1 MDKLYN
7 KSIKEEYIRERIKE
21 VTYNEFFLKGRFM
34 QSAPFE
40 EKLGKDLC
48 NFNYYDIIDMYKL
61 LNAKSLKV
69 INVTNS
75 IYSMYTAWCIA
86 NGMVDDGQNHFKEL
100 STNDYKL
107 CLSEARRKQSRISRD
122 ELMQLVKEL
131 PNAKDRYI
139 ILGLFEIGK
148 TNDFEVLKKAKFSD
162 LDESN
167 NTLQFNGRKIHISDD
182 LLKIIL
188 DCKEETYY
196 IALRGDGINTPLK
209 DTGRIF
215 KDHMNTKDEVS
226 DYQLGRRV
234 YTHMRRCMDYLGL
247 LNVISP
253 SDIVSSGIIH
263 FIKSRASEMNID
275 NRDYLN
281 NYKEEINTQF
291 NIKIVPYS
299 FIDENEGY
307 I

>member
-1 MDKLYN
+1 MDKLFN

-21 VTYNEFFLKGRFM
+21 VAYNEFFLKGRFM

-48 NFNYYDIIDMYKL
+48 NFNYYDIVDMYKL
-61 LNAKSLKV
+61 LNVKSLKV
-69 INVTNS
+69 LNVTNS
-75 IYSMYTAWCIA
+75 VYSTYTAWCIA

-100 STNDYKL
+100 STNDYKS
-107 CLSEARRKQSRISRD
+107 CLSEARRKQSRISRN

-281 NYKEEINTQF
+281 NYKEEINNQF